1 MKRFCVIGAGNFG
14 FHIASNLYQDGHEV
28 MVIDNNRN
36 HIQQLQEHCSFAI
49 LADAADREF
58 LEAQGVAGMDAVVV
72 AIGERSHAATLT
84 TLFLKEL
91 GVKRILA
98 KSVNEDH
105 GRILTKVGAHEI
117 INPEKDMAIKVA
129 RTMASPNIL
138 DMLSMTEDYSLN
150 ELAPPQSFIGRNLIE
165 LNLRHK
171 YGIFVLGIKD
181 VLTDEFMLLPPAD
194 HLIRDSDM
202 LLIFGRIDDIN
213 RALEKS

>member
-14 FHIASNLYQDGHEV
+14 FHLASNLYNEGHEV
-28 MVIDNNRN
+28 MVIDNNRS

-58 LEAQGVAGMDAVVV
+58 LEAQGVAAMDAVVV

-105 GRILTKVGAHEI
+105 GRILSKVGAHEI

-138 DMLSMTEDYSLN
+138 DMLSMTDDYSLN
-150 ELAPPQSFIGRNLIE
+150 ELAPPQSFIGNSLID

-181 VLTDEFMLLPPAD
+181 VLTDEFTLLPPAD
-194 HLIRDSDM
+194 HVIRDSDM
-202 LLIFGRIDDIN
+202 LLIFGQLKDIN
-213 RALEKS
+213 RALEKG